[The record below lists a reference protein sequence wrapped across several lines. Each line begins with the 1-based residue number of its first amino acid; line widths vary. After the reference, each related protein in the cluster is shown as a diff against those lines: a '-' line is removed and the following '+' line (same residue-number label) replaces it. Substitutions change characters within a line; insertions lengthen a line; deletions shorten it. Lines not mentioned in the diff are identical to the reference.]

1 VKKRIYAI
9 IGALVAWV
17 LIACSLHFAACFSD
31 ANARFYGSFLQ
42 LSSSSWPGQR
52 PFDRNS
58 WWFAFGVASRL
69 FLLIAPIVGIVAV
82 FERMI
87 KPEVLPMRFVD
98 IMEFRKNTIR
108 DRFIARLPV
117 GDDVKN
123 QYQADFDNVV
133 RETQARLAQDLAELL
148 GPERGEAV
156 MRRVIETEQT
166 SVG

>member
-1 VKKRIYAI
+1 
-9 IGALVAWV
+9 
-17 LIACSLHFAACFSD
+17 
-31 ANARFYGSFLQ
+31 
-42 LSSSSWPGQR
+42 
-52 PFDRNS
+52 
-58 WWFAFGVASRL
+58 
-69 FLLIAPIVGIVAV
+69 
-82 FERMI
+82 MI